1 MRLGVVLE
9 AFLDRT
15 FDDTLAL
22 VAARAPQVT
31 DVEVGVGGFAPH
43 PHCDVE
49 LLLHDA
55 TSRRRWVESV
65 KDRGFDVSALNASG
79 NPLDPDEE
87 TARRHDTDLRNAVR
101 LAALLDVDR
110 VVAMAGC
117 PPGAPGD
124 RTAHFDA
131 GGWLPHLAGI
141 YERQWQDALVPYWTE
156 LAEFV
161 HREHPDLL
169 ICIELHPGT
178 CVYNVETFEEFAAIS
193 RQLAV
198 TLDPSH
204 LFWQQMDPL
213 AVAGALSRIGHAHA
227 KDVVFSSDEL
237 DLNGLLD
244 RRWNAMDARAPWT
257 FATVGR
263 GHGPAW
269 WRSFLTALGKRGV
282 ESISIEH
289 EDPTMS
295 AEQGVADG
303 ARCLADALAAAKHTR
318 VGVRAR

>member
-9 AFLDRT
+9 AFLDRAL
-15 FDDTLAL
+15 DDTLAL
-22 VAARAPQVT
+22 VAARAPQVV

-55 TSRRRWVESV
+55 TARRRWSRSV
-65 KDRGFDVSALNASG
+65 KDRGFAVSALNASG

-87 TARRHDTDLRNAVR
+87 TARRHDVDLRNAVR
-101 LAALLDVDR
+101 LAALLDVER

-131 GGWLPHLAGI
+131 GGWLPHLAGVH
-141 YERQWQDALVPYWTE
+141 ERQWQDALVPYWTE

-178 CVYNVETFEEFAAIS
+178 CVYNVETFEQFAEIS
-193 RQLAV
+193 QHLAA

-204 LFWQQMDPL
+204 LFWQEMDPL
-213 AVAGALSRIGHAHA
+213 VVVGALSRIGHAHA
-227 KDVVFSSDEL
+227 KDIVFNSGEL

-244 RRWNAMDARAPWT
+244 RRWNAVDARAPWT

-263 GHGPAW
+263 GHGSAW
-269 WRSFLTALGKRGV
+269 WRSFLTALGEHGV

-303 ARCLADALAAAKHTR
+303 ARCLADALGTSAPAR
-318 VGVRAR
+318 VAEHAR